1 MGKSPWD
8 YDEEDQ
14 GKTVVD
20 GAEGR
25 DDRTVPMDD
34 DRAYQGGHA
43 TPYAGSYDKTVAD
56 DSRPFQRTHPQ
67 DHPTPTGPV
76 GRANAPRYEA
86 PYQQSP
92 FEGYAPPPTYQPAPP
107 LGRGQP
113 PAGAT
118 EGRTVIMPSGVP
130 ETQPLAWLAV
140 VEGPGAPRGE
150 VFRLGS
156 DTVLGRTQDN
166 HIPLSGDHA
175 ISSRHLKIKLEADE
189 EKAEAPAGGRKVF
202 VLYDQGSANGTYA
215 GSYQACKAA
224 ENRVYRHV
232 LADGDF
238 LLIGETLLVFK
249 MVETEPVDRK

>member
-20 GAEGR
+20 GN
-25 DDRTVPMDD
+25 DRTVPMDD
-34 DRAYQGGHA
+34 GRGHQGGYP
-43 TPYAGSYDKTVAD
+43 TPYAGDYDKTVAD
-56 DSRPFQRTHPQ
+56 DSGPFQRTHPQ

-76 GRANAPRYEA
+76 GRADFPRYEP
-86 PYQQSP
+86 PYPQSH
-92 FEGYAPPPTYQPAPP
+92 EGHAPPAYQPAPP
-107 LGRGQP
+107 LGRGQT
-113 PAGAT
+113 PAGASG
-118 EGRTVIMPSGVP
+118 ESKTVIMATGVP

-156 DTVLGRTQDN
+156 DTVLGRTHEN
-166 HIPLSGDHA
+166 HIPLSGDPA
-175 ISSRHLKIKLEADE
+175 ISSRHLKVKLEESE
-189 EKAEAPAGGRKVF
+189 EKSEESTSRRKVF

-249 MVETEPVDRK
+249 MVETE